1 MKRTNSLW
9 FDLAAS
15 AERSLAAAKISSI
28 LAGVSEVAVVSDSA
42 HTHRQSTIDNRQSVR
57 GHSK

>member
-42 HTHRQSTIDNRQSVR
+42 HTHRQSRIKYQ
-57 GHSK
+57 